1 MSKAYSVPA
10 LGSLLV
16 APTTSGMT
24 YRSLRRQQNQAWA
37 QSSVNKG
44 MEFVSKGHIKQ
55 ALQCYQH
62 ALEVEPLFC
71 RAYIAQGAAYVHQGK
86 LSMAVQK
93 FEEALRSLLLCIPP
107 IACLLYLRTILL
119 HSIIHALPSVD
130 VRLDPK
136 SPHAARYLA
145 QAREKVLCTWF
156 RVNISHMNQSI
167 VFLSLLFI
175 QWLGLILS

>member
-1 MSKAYSVPA
+1 MCKAYSIPA

-44 MEFVSKGHIKQ
+44 MEFVSQGHIKQ
-55 ALQCYQH
+55 AMQCYQH

-93 FEEALRSLLLCIPP
+93 FEEALRSLFLCMPLLLTHHFAP
-107 IACLLYLRTILL
+107 LHYLR
-119 HSIIHALPSVD
+119 A
-130 VRLDPK
+130 
-136 SPHAARYLA
+136 
-145 QAREKVLCTWF
+145 
-156 RVNISHMNQSI
+156 
-167 VFLSLLFI
+167 VFGRCQIGPQIYSCC
-175 QWLGLILS
+175 